1 MLRRPATVITLT
13 ADDIAA
19 YEANRQRR
27 MYSQQNQL
35 GSELS
40 SFENSKD
47 GKSRADPSDELK
59 PLPQEKARVVRTREE
74 RIMGGGSRA

>member
-27 MYSQQNQL
+27 IQSQQNRQ

-40 SFENSKD
+40 SFDGSRD
-47 GKSRADPSDELK
+47 GKSRADPNDELK
-59 PLPQEKARVVRTREE
+59 PTPQEKARSARTREE

>member
-27 MYSQQNQL
+27 MQSQQNRQ

-40 SFENSKD
+40 SFDGSRD

-59 PLPQEKARVVRTREE
+59 PMPQEKTRNARTREE